1 MYRNTKNVPY
11 YVFGRGSLA
20 QLGDLLKP
28 RREAVD
34 GPVVYFVDH
43 FFRDH
48 ELIGRLPME
57 KGDQLHFVDSS
68 SEPEVTRID
77 AFKEAVS
84 AADSRTP
91 CCVVGIGGGN
101 ALDTA
106 KAVANLLTNPGKAED
121 YQGWELVKN
130 PAVYK
135 IGIPTLSGTGSEC
148 SRTCVL
154 TNIPKNLKLGMNSDY
169 TVYDQLLLDPDLLA
183 TVPRDQYFYTGIDT
197 FMHCVESLQGSY
209 RNAII
214 DAFSVRAVQLCEE
227 IFLSDDMMSE
237 ETAKLLH
244 FQQEQVERLSAL
256 VRTLLEMSDL
266 RSVPRTDRIDLAPM
280 VEEVLVDLTPLAQKN
295 GITLTQA
302 GENVQLVG
310 SDVLLYR
317 LLFNLTENAIKYNR
331 TGGSVEVSVER
342 EGGQAAIRVRDTGPG
357 IAEEY
362 RDSIFQPFFR
372 VDKSR
377 SRAMGGVGL
386 GLALVQEIVRLHG
399 GTVRVEQSADTGTT
413 ILVTLPVGKAA

>member
-135 IGIPTLSGTGSEC
+135 IGIPTLSGTGSET
-148 SRTCVL
+148 SRTGIICNEEK
-154 TNIPKNLKLGMNSDY
+154 NIKLGMNSDY
-169 TVYDQLLLDPDLLA
+169 TMFEQVLLDPDLTA
-183 TVPRDQYFYTGIDT
+183 SVPRNQYFYTGIDT
-197 FMHCVESLQGSY
+197 YMHCFESITGSY
-209 RNAII
+209 RNVVVDSLAEKAI
-214 DAFSVRAVQLCEE
+214 D
-227 IFLSDDMMSE
+227 LSKQVYLSNDMMSDE
-237 ETAKLLH
+237 NREKLMIASFMGGMAAGFVGVVH
-244 FQQEQVERLSAL
+244 PLSAGL
-256 VRTLLEMSDL
+256 SMVLHMHHGIANCYALTVLEDIYPNEYKDFMAMME
-266 RSVPRTDRIDLAPM
+266 RQGIDLPKGICQG
-280 VEEVLVDLTPLAQKN
+280 LTDAQYDALYGASIVHEKPLSNRLGPDFKK
-295 GITLTQA
+295 ILTK
-302 GENVQLVG
+302 ENV
-310 SDVLLYR
+310 
-317 LLFNLTENAIKYNR
+317 I
-331 TGGSVEVSVER
+331 ER
-342 EGGQAAIRVRDTGPG
+342 FKR
-357 IAEEY
+357 
-362 RDSIFQPFFR
+362 
-372 VDKSR
+372 
-377 SRAMGGVGL
+377 M
-386 GLALVQEIVRLHG
+386 
-399 GTVRVEQSADTGTT
+399 
-413 ILVTLPVGKAA
+413 